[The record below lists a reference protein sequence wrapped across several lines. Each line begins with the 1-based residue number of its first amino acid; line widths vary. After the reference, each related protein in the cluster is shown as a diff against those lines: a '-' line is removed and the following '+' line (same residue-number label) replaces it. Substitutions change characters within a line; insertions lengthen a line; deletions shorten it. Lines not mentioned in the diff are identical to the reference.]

1 MMKSKL
7 SYELIEKAIL
17 DDEEAI
23 SRILKIYE
31 PYINTLSSQTL
42 FDKEGN
48 ECMGVNVDLK
58 EHLTSKLLKVI
69 SVYIII

>member
-1 MMKSKL
+1 MKGDL
-7 SYELIEKAIL
+7 NYELIDKAVSG
-17 DDEEAI
+17 DEDAI
-23 SRILKIYE
+23 NRILKIYE
-31 PYINTLSSQTL
+31 PYINTLASQTL